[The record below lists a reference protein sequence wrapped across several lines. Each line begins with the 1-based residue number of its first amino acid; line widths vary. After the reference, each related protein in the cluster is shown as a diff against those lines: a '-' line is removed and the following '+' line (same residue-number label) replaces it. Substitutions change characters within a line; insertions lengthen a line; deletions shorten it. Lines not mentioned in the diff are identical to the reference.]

1 MKREREE
8 EKFNVYLQWVRR
20 GKMQTE
26 AARLARLPIAKVRQR
41 RQTDMQFR
49 NDELEAHEEF
59 KEKVE
64 SVLTDAAFGVV
75 HYAVDED
82 GQPVYD
88 KNGNKVPAQRDTKAA
103 LEWLKARQASVFNP
117 ARQVDIN
124 VNQQVQLDFSEFH
137 KLRAELE
144 GRRPAQLTPGQDYEE
159 IIEAEIV
166 EPD

>member
-1 MKREREE
+1 KI
-8 EKFNVYLQWVRR
+8 
-20 GKMQTE
+20 
-26 AARLARLPIAKVRQR
+26 PIAKVRAR

-75 HYAVDED
+75 HYAVDAD
-82 GQPVYD
+82 GRPVTND
-88 KNGNKVPAQRDTKAA
+88 QGKPVVAQRDTKAA

-124 VNQQVQLDFSEFH
+124 VNQQVQLDFSEFG
-137 KLRAELE
+137 K
-144 GRRPAQLTPGQDYEE
+144 
-159 IIEAEIV
+159 
-166 EPD
+166 